1 MHQTLL
7 QGPDPDSVA
16 NTDALGNRQSLSSSF
31 SLLPRHD
38 MRTKVTICAPK
49 SHYRR
54 STPQLKVKPT
64 KEQHLRLMLSQLAV
78 ALNRDRLRRAIS
90 SPCPTFVNGMRK
102 GGAFCFE
109 IKATFLASQTSRRR
123 FLFPRVCVHLRHS
136 TVARSGSLGMMP
148 TAGMPGARGQP
159 HGCCL
164 TPPPPPPPRA
174 ATEGSPGLCRGR
186 PAPEPSL
193 GHMLPVASCR

>member
-1 MHQTLL
+1 MLSAIDRASAL
-7 QGPDPDSVA
+7 PSAFSQG
-16 NTDALGNRQSLSSSF
+16 
-31 SLLPRHD
+31 
-38 MRTKVTICAPK
+38 TICAPK

-136 TVARSGSLGMMP
+136 TVARSGGLGMMP

-164 TPPPPPPPRA
+164 TPPLPPPPPPPPRA